1 MEGALAPF
9 HLPRFWE
16 PVRLRSATG
25 IKPGYVT
32 ALRISSEDR
41 VDE

>member
-9 HLPRFWE
+9 HLPSLLGACQASLGDRHKA
-16 PVRLRSATG
+16 R
-25 IKPGYVT
+25 YVT
-32 ALRISSEDR
+32 ALRISSKDR

>member
-16 PVRLRSATG
+16 PVRLRSAT

-32 ALRISSEDR
+32 ALRISSKDR